1 MVIISKTANVLCIC
15 VDYHKL
21 NAMTRKYHYTLLYLE
36 KIIDKGVGHKLYLC
50 IYCFLRYYQVVMAQ
64 EYKQNLALL
73 LDKGPFHFDRIPFGA
88 INVSMT
94 FQQLMEQIIE
104 IFWRNSSTYT

>member
-1 MVIISKTANVLCIC
+1 M
-15 VDYHKL
+15 
-21 NAMTRKYHYTLLYLE
+21 E
-36 KIIDKGVGHKLYLC
+36 KFIDKDVGHKLYLC

-88 INVSMT
+88 MNASMT
-94 FQQLMEQIIE
+94 FQQLIEQIIE
-104 IFWRNSSTYT
+104 HFLEKFFHIYLNDGNIYGKAEDHLHQSYKQFGITE